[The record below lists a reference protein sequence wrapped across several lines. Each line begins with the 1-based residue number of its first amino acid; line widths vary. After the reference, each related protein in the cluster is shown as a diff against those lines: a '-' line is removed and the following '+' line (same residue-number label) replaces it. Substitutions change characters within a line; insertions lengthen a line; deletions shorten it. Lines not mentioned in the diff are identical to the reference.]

1 MDKFILLLIIIFI
14 VIVYFTWQINSLKK
28 KLSLETFNNSEYLAD
43 VQAIRTLSKIADGL
57 QKDGYTVPGNLIVAE
72 KLWCKG
78 GNAGGGGQTHFPY
91 NDGLNYIRGHT
102 ILTGNLS
109 SNGRI
114 ATNGL
119 DPNNFPDGWGGG
131 LRTYDIYSSGSI
143 VSGPDGKSFNA
154 GLNSGGGLWGL
165 DVTANK
171 SLTVNG
177 NAQVNGSSQVNGNL
191 NVNGQINCS
200 SIKMGK
206 WVIKPLKQFIPIIGE
221 IDTVGFFIED
231 QLKYTAK

>member
-1 MDKFILLLIIIFI
+1 MDKFILLLIVVFI
-14 VIVYFTWQINSLKK
+14 LFAFLLFKNNELEK
-28 KLSLETFNNSEYLAD
+28 KLTLEMFNNSEYLAD

-57 QKDGYTVPGNLIVAE
+57 QKDGYTVPGNLIVAD

-102 ILTGNLS
+102 NHDGQFRV
-109 SNGRI
+109 NGKI

-119 DPNNFPDGWGGG
+119 DPNNMPDGWGGG
-131 LRTYDIYSSGSI
+131 IRTLDIYSSGSI

-177 NAQVNGSSQVNGNL
+177 NSQVNGNL
-191 NVNGQINCS
+191 NTSGQINCS
-200 SIKMGK
+200 SIKMGD
-206 WVIKPLKQFIPIIGE
+206 WEIKPFSANILGIPFETIGFYFKNA
-221 IDTVGFFIED
+221 I
-231 QLKYTAK
+231 KYTAK